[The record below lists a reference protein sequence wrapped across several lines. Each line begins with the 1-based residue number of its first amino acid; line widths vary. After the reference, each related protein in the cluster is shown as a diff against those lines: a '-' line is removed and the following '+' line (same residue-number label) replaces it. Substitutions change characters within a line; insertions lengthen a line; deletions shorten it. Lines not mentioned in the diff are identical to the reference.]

1 MEDGYRHKGLRR
13 RMLEEL
19 RQRGISDESVLK
31 AMDAVPRHWFLD
43 EAFLKHAYE
52 HQAFQ
57 IGCKQTISHP
67 YTVAFQSQVLDVEP
81 GNKILEIG
89 TGCGY
94 QTAVL
99 AKLGA
104 KVFSIERQRP
114 LYLKTKAQLQK
125 MSIRA
130 ETFYGDGYKGLPQ
143 FAPFDRVIVTAG
155 APHVP
160 EPLKEQLK
168 IGGVLVIPVGE
179 DKQIMHHIT
188 RLGENE
194 YHTEELGDFAF
205 VPMLENRNWKES

>member
-1 MEDGYRHKGLRR
+1 MEDSYRHKGMRR
-13 RMLEEL
+13 KMLEEL
-19 RQRGISDESVLK
+19 RQRGISDERVLK
-31 AMDAVPRHWFLD
+31 AMDQIPRHWFLD

-81 GNKILEIG
+81 GNKVLEIG

-99 AKLGA
+99 VKLGG
-104 KVFSIERQRP
+104 KVFSVERQRP
-114 LYLKTKAQLQK
+114 LFLKTKKLLQK
-125 MSIRA
+125 IGARA

-143 FAPFDRVIVTAG
+143 FGPFDRIIVTAG
-155 APHVP
+155 APYVP

-168 IGGVLVIPVGE
+168 VGGVLVIPVGE
-179 DKQIMHHIT
+179 KKQIMQHIT
-188 RLGENE
+188 RLSEKD
-194 YHTEELGDFAF
+194 YHTESLGDFAF
-205 VPMLENRNWKES
+205 VPMLEDKNWKEA